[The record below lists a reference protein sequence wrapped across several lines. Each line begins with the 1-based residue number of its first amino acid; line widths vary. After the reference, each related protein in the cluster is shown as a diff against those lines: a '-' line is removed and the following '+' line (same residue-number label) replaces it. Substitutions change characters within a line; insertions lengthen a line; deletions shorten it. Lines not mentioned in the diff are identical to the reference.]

1 MKVPIIRISE
11 DEYIASIK
19 NYDFRASEDEKHFID
34 ASFDENGDISYVRV
48 GGNKDYETVDAS
60 SIHDY
65 IRENISWGRSFNEK
79 MERIP
84 TKYILIKDLGTEH
97 IKAILDGGFG
107 GKRVRHYLENELKWR
122 QHII

>member
-11 DEYIASIK
+11 DEYITSIK
-19 NYDFRASEDEKHFID
+19 NYDFRASEDEKYFID

-48 GGNKDYETVDAS
+48 GGNKNYEEIESS
-60 SIHDY
+60 SIHEY
-65 IRENISWGRSFNEK
+65 IRENISWGRNFNEK
-79 MERIP
+79 GERVP

-107 GKRVRHYLENELKWR
+107 GKRVRHYLENELRWR
-122 QHII
+122 NII

>member
-1 MKVPIIRISE
+1 MKVPIIRINE
-11 DEYIASIK
+11 DGYITSIK

-60 SIHDY
+60 SIHEY
-65 IRENISWGRSFNEK
+65 IRENISWGRNFNEK
-79 MERIP
+79 GERVP
-84 TKYILIKDLGTEH
+84 TKYILIKDLKTEH

-107 GKRVRHYLENELKWR
+107 GKRIRHYLKNELKWR
-122 QHII
+122 NII

>member
-1 MKVPIIRISE
+1 MKVPIIKFADGSFIT
-11 DEYIASIK
+11 SIK
-19 NYDFRASEDEKHFID
+19 DYDFRTSEDEKHFID

-60 SIHDY
+60 SIHEY
-65 IRENISWGRSFNEK
+65 IRENISWGRNFNEK
-79 MERIP
+79 GERVP

-122 QHII
+122 NII

>member
-1 MKVPIIRISE
+1 MKVPIIRINE
-11 DEYIASIK
+11 DGYITSIK

-48 GGNKDYETVDAS
+48 GGNKDYEKIDSS
-60 SIHDY
+60 SIHEH
-65 IRENISWGRSFNEK
+65 IRENISWGRNFNEK
-79 MERIP
+79 GERVP

-107 GKRVRHYLENELKWR
+107 VKRVRHYLENELKWR
-122 QHII
+122 NII

>member
-11 DEYIASIK
+11 DEYITSIK

-48 GGNKDYETVDAS
+48 GGNKDYEKIDSS
-60 SIHDY
+60 SIHEH
-65 IRENISWGRSFNEK
+65 IRENISWGRNFNEK
-79 MERIP
+79 GERVP

-107 GKRVRHYLENELKWR
+107 VKRVRHYLENELKWR
-122 QHII
+122 NII

>member
-1 MKVPIIRISE
+1 MKVPIIKFDDGSF
-11 DEYIASIK
+11 IASIK
-19 NYDFRASEDEKHFID
+19 NYDFRASEDGKHFID

-79 MERIP
+79 GNVFLQNI
-84 TKYILIKDLGTEH
+84 
-97 IKAILDGGFG
+97 F
-107 GKRVRHYLENELKWR
+107 
-122 QHII
+122 

>member
-1 MKVPIIRISE
+1 MKVPIIKFDDGSF
-11 DEYIASIK
+11 IASIK
-19 NYDFRASEDEKHFID
+19 NYDFRASEDGKHFID

-97 IKAILDGGFG
+97 INAILEGGFG
-107 GKRVRHYLENELKWR
+107 GKRVRHYLKNELKWR
-122 QHII
+122 NVI

>member
-11 DEYIASIK
+11 DEYITSIK

-60 SIHDY
+60 SIHEY
-65 IRENISWGRSFNEK
+65 IRENISWGRNFNEK
-79 MERIP
+79 GERVP
-84 TKYILIKDLGTEH
+84 TEYILIKDLGTEH

-107 GKRVRHYLENELKWR
+107 GKRVRHYLENELRWR
-122 QHII
+122 NHL

>member
-11 DEYIASIK
+11 DEYITSLK
-19 NYDFRASEDEKHFID
+19 NHDFKMSEDEKYFID

-48 GGNKDYETVDAS
+48 GGNKDYEKIDS
-60 SIHDY
+60 YSIHGY
-65 IRENISWGRSFNEK
+65 IRENISWGRNFNEK
-79 MERIP
+79 GERVP

-122 QHII
+122 NII

>member
-11 DEYIASIK
+11 DEYITSIK
-19 NYDFRASEDEKHFID
+19 NHDFKMSEDEKHFID

-48 GGNKDYETVDAS
+48 GGNKDYEKIDAS
-60 SIHDY
+60 SIHGY

-79 MERIP
+79 GERVP

-107 GKRVRHYLENELKWR
+107 GKRVRHYLKNELKWR
-122 QHII
+122 NII

>member
-1 MKVPIIRISE
+1 MKVPIIKFDDGSF
-11 DEYIASIK
+11 IASIK

-97 IKAILDGGFG
+97 INAILEGGFG
-107 GKRVRHYLENELKWR
+107 GKRVRHYLKNELKWR

>member
-1 MKVPIIRISE
+1 MKVPIIRVSE
-11 DEYIASIK
+11 DEYITSIK
-19 NYDFRASEDEKHFID
+19 NYDFKSSEDGKHFID

-60 SIHDY
+60 SIHEY
-65 IRENISWGRSFNEK
+65 IRENISWGRNFNEK
-79 MERIP
+79 GERVP

>member
-11 DEYIASIK
+11 DEYITSIK
-19 NYDFRASEDEKHFID
+19 NHDFKMSEDEKHFID

>member
-1 MKVPIIRISE
+1 MKVPIIKFDDGIF
-11 DEYIASIK
+11 IASIK
-19 NYDFRASEDEKHFID
+19 NYDFRASEDEKYFID

-48 GGNKDYETVDAS
+48 GGNKNYEEIESS
-60 SIHDY
+60 SIHEY
-65 IRENISWGRSFNEK
+65 IRENIYWGRSFNEK
-79 MERIP
+79 GERVP

-122 QHII
+122 NII

>member
-11 DEYIASIK
+11 DEYITSLK
-19 NYDFRASEDEKHFID
+19 NHDFKMSEDEKYFID

-48 GGNKDYETVDAS
+48 GGNKDYEKIDS
-60 SIHDY
+60 YSIHGY
-65 IRENISWGRSFNEK
+65 IRENISWGRNFNEK
-79 MERIP
+79 GERVP

-107 GKRVRHYLENELKWR
+107 GKRIRHYLENELKWR
-122 QHII
+122 NII